1 MDHHTSWLSFLPGY
15 QSLLHYVQDRYGN
28 TELMSD
34 HISTVHHVFAAAL
47 VVILLMIGSFFAR
60 MRIKDLE
67 QAIVPPKTVGIV
79 AFFEVFLEILF
90 DLMESTIGPTYKR
103 YVPVIG
109 TLALFIFCNNLI
121 SLIPGMKG
129 GTDSVSTTVALAS
142 VSWVYFNYHA
152 FRVQG
157 FHHIVHLANP
167 VGVWWGWI
175 LAPLMFPI
183 EVVSLFVRVVS
194 LSIRL
199 AANMVADH
207 ALLLAF
213 AGIFP
218 LLLPL
223 PFYALGLL
231 VCLVQTA
238 VFVILSCV
246 YIALHTAEAEGEGHA
261 H

>member
-1 MDHHTSWLSFLPGY
+1 MDHHTSWLSFMPGY
-15 QSLLHYVQDRYGN
+15 QSLLHFVQERYGW
-28 TELMSD
+28 TEVMKAD
-34 HISTVHHVFAAAL
+34 GISTVHHVYAAAL
-47 VVILLMIGSFFAR
+47 VVILLVIGSLLAKR
-60 MRIKDLE
+60 HVSNIE
-67 QAIVPPKTVGIV
+67 SAIIPPTRFGVV

-90 DLMESTIGPTYKR
+90 SLMESTIGPTYKR

-109 TLALFIFCNNLI
+109 TLALFIFCSNLM
-121 SLIPGMKG
+121 SLIPGMRG
-129 GTDSVSTTVALAS
+129 ATDTVSTTFACGLIV
-142 VSWVYFNYHA
+142 WIYFNFHA

-157 FHHIVHLANP
+157 FHHITHLANP
-167 VGVWWGWI
+167 VGVWWGWF

-183 EVVSLFVRVVS
+183 EVVSLCVRAVS
-194 LSIRL
+194 LAIRL
-199 AANMVADH
+199 AANMIADH

-238 VFVILSCV
+238 VFIILSCV
-246 YIALHTAEAEGEGHA
+246 YIALHTAEPEEH

>member
-15 QSLLHYVQDRYGN
+15 QSLLHYVQENYGR
-28 TELMSD
+28 TELMGREG
-34 HISTVHHVFAAAL
+34 ITTVHHVYAAGI
-47 VVILLMIGSFFAR
+47 VVILLMIGSFIAR
-60 MRIKDLE
+60 QRVKNIDE
-67 QAIVPPKTVGIV
+67 AVIPPKTFGVV
-79 AFFEVFLEILF
+79 AFFELCLETLF
-90 DLMESTIGPTYKR
+90 GLMESIIGPTYKR
-103 YVPVIG
+103 YVPLIG
-109 TLALFIFCNNLI
+109 TIGLFILVNNLM
-121 SLIPGMKG
+121 SLIPGMRG
-129 GTDSVSTTVALAS
+129 ATDAPSTTFALGIT
-142 VSWVYFNYHA
+142 VWIYFNFHA

-157 FHHIVHLANP
+157 FHHIIHLANP
-167 VGVWWGWI
+167 IGTWWGWI
-175 LAPLMFPI
+175 LTPLMFPI
-183 EVVSLFVRVVS
+183 ELVSLCVRAVS

-199 AANMVADH
+199 AANMIADH

-246 YIALHTAEAEGEGHA
+246 YIALHTAEPEHGEA